1 MELEKVAVD
10 EGVEGGVEGREGGGG
25 LCCGLGGCG
34 LCCGLGGG
42 GLCCGLGG
50 GGGVCFREEGFQIV
64 KVEAL
69 GGAKAEHNA
78 FVVEVEVGEGFGFF
92 LANTF

>member
-1 MELEKVAVD
+1 M
-10 EGVEGGVEGREGGGG
+10 
-25 LCCGLGGCG
+25 
-34 LCCGLGGG
+34 
-42 GLCCGLGG
+42 
-50 GGGVCFREEGFQIV
+50 

-92 LANTF
+92 FIVSIYFIVMQYQNTGGKESLVKLRRGETD